1 MGYFLWQMKILTPS
15 AGPLM
20 VITSAL
26 SPRRL
31 SSFALELSV
40 PNWSWI
46 VIISWMWWRNSYI
59 FERDRCEAVFIIA
72 TFAFL
77 VELDLLQKFTNNIIL
92 LLFTVALLLFFNEV
106 NSNGLRSICAFAG
119 YSGSDM
125 KNLVKEASMGP
136 LREALSQD
144 QDINNISNDKLRPIS
159 LQVC

>member
-26 SPRRL
+26 SPRWL
-31 SSFALELSV
+31 SSFTLELSV
-40 PNWSWI
+40 PNWSSI

-59 FERDRCEAVFIIA
+59 FERDRCEAVSIIA

-92 LLFTVALLLFFNEV
+92 LLFTLALLLFF
-106 NSNGLRSICAFAG
+106 LTRSIYWLKIYLCICRILWLRHEEPCQRGLNGPAPR
-119 YSGSDM
+119 S
-125 KNLVKEASMGP
+125 LVT
-136 LREALSQD
+136 
-144 QDINNISNDKLRPIS
+144 RPRY
-159 LQVC
+159 